1 MPFTKIR
8 TTMTQNG
15 VEKPL
20 KCIIHEVDFEPV
32 FVTLEGGPFHG
43 ERFTREDLANLIF
56 QLDDLRNGMQ
66 EVAHGSKS

>member
-15 VEKPL
+15 IEKPL
-20 KCIIHEVDFEPV
+20 KCIIHEVDDEPI

-43 ERFTREDLANLIF
+43 ERFTRTDLTNLIM
-56 QLDDLRNGMQ
+56 QLDDLRVTMH
-66 EVAHGSKS
+66 EVADGAKS